1 MSMSTQAVLSKPN
14 LDGRTFQQPL
24 IALANTHALKVQRE
38 GPQILPKP
46 AWVTTD
52 IFVLLRLAM
61 HTYDLFFFLNA
72 DERRKKDVDWR
83 VAYSV
88 ASLPLIRCM
97 IDCLYN
103 VTVILQNPGVK
114 GYQFRES
121 GYKKTLE
128 ALDADER
135 RYGGDPKWDAYIANQ
150 RGLVR
155 SAMRNDGLV
164 EIEVRQAK
172 SWKTLSAY
180 LQVKKNVSL
189 TPHQEFLKKLTYG
202 FWQEY
207 SGMAHATFEGL
218 LPTALFYTVNDMPH
232 ELRPNIEASIDVV
245 IAIHIPRVAALL
257 LCMLTEVQTYF
268 HFDGARIG
276 QRLHQIW
283 NALLPAPE
291 VKELYDLRYAKLM
304 ADKGITPEGV
314 LPPRGA

>member
-1 MSMSTQAVLSKPN
+1 MSAQAELSKPN
-14 LDGRTFQQPL
+14 LDARTFQHQL
-24 IALANTHALKVQRE
+24 VELANTLALKVQRE
-38 GPQILPKP
+38 GPKILPRP
-46 AWVTTD
+46 VWVTTD
-52 IFVLLRLAM
+52 TFVLLRQAM

-72 DERRKKDVDWR
+72 DERRQKDVDWR

-135 RYGGDPKWDAYIANQ
+135 RYGGDPQWDAYIAKQ
-150 RGLVR
+150 RVFLGSVMH
-155 SAMRNDGLV
+155 SDGLA
-164 EIEVRQAK
+164 ESEVRQAK
-172 SWKTLSAY
+172 SWPTLSAY
-180 LQVKKNVSL
+180 LRVKKNVSL

-218 LPTALFYTVNDMPH
+218 LPTAMFYTVKDVPH
-232 ELRPNIEASIDVV
+232 EFRSNVETAIDTV
-245 IAIHIPRVAALL
+245 IAIHIPRLAAIL

-268 HFDGARIG
+268 RFDGARIN
-276 QRLHQIW
+276 QRLHLVW

-304 ADKGITPEGV
+304 ADKGITPE
-314 LPPRGA
+314 